1 MPDVRGGKRRREARS
16 VCNSQILYL
25 SFAMLRIFV
34 LTRSGRGGQV
44 FPEHRCSIIA
54 RSVCVSP
61 QTSPAMV
68 WSLAGAVRPCAW
80 IYREPF
86 QVGLFE
92 GFSAAALRT
101 WTQHTF
107 RSTILTRRCN
117 VTAVPSINNC
127 PCSDIVVPRTVVS
140 RVACRVRTFS
150 FFLVLVPHFA
160 DLQALRSQ
168 RARKAASKKKREK
181 KKEHGQESHWCLGFG
196 MGGSCEY
203 HRKDKEIF
211 KAGVACCQHCRC

>member
-1 MPDVRGGKRRREARS
+1 MFS
-16 VCNSQILYL
+16 
-25 SFAMLRIFV
+25 
-34 LTRSGRGGQV
+34 
-44 FPEHRCSIIA
+44 EHRCSIIA
-54 RSVCVSP
+54 RSACVSP

-86 QVGLFE
+86 RVGLFE

-101 WTQHTF
+101 WTQHAF

-127 PCSDIVVPRTVVS
+127 PCSDIVVPRTVVP
-140 RVACRVRTFS
+140 RVACVRTFS

-168 RARKAASKKKREK
+168 RARKAASKKKKGK
-181 KKEHGQESHWCLGFG
+181 KRKNTGRSHIGALALAWEAAVNTTAKIKRYLRQG
-196 MGGSCEY
+196 
-203 HRKDKEIF
+203 
-211 KAGVACCQHCRC
+211 

>member
-1 MPDVRGGKRRREARS
+1 MFS
-16 VCNSQILYL
+16 
-25 SFAMLRIFV
+25 
-34 LTRSGRGGQV
+34 
-44 FPEHRCSIIA
+44 EHRCSIIA

-86 QVGLFE
+86 RVGLFE

-101 WTQHTF
+101 WTQHAF

-140 RVACRVRTFS
+140 RVACRVSRACVHFL
-150 FFLVLVPHFA
+150 FFLFLFPILPICKLFVPSEQGKRH
-160 DLQALRSQ
+160 Q
-168 RARKAASKKKREK
+168 KKKREK

-211 KAGVACCQHCRC
+211 KAGVACCQHCKC

>member
-1 MPDVRGGKRRREARS
+1 MFS
-16 VCNSQILYL
+16 
-25 SFAMLRIFV
+25 
-34 LTRSGRGGQV
+34 
-44 FPEHRCSIIA
+44 EHRCSIIA
-54 RSVCVSP
+54 RSACVSP

-86 QVGLFE
+86 RVGLFE

-101 WTQHTF
+101 WTQHAF

-127 PCSDIVVPRTVVS
+127 PCSDIVVPCTVVS
-140 RVACRVRTFS
+140 RVACRVRAYIFFFS
-150 FFLVLVPHFA
+150 CSSSPFC
-160 DLQALRSQ
+160 RS
-168 RARKAASKKKREK
+168 ASSSFPASKESGIKKKKGK

-211 KAGVACCQHCRC
+211 KAGVACCQHCKC